1 MDRLRRPVC
10 LRGRADHSR
19 GVAAAARRRLI
30 RETIAEVNAFPLFGH
45 PPARSV
51 RWWMFDVLVAVPVAL
66 FSLPH
71 LVHGQVGTAALAVL
85 VVTALTVPLVVR
97 RIWPSAVFGWLFV
110 VSAAAGLWNVRLVVS
125 LALVVALYTV
135 AAQESR
141 RRALTAAA
149 LLEGGVIVAAIRLTT
164 SDWWQFAILGSGLV
178 AAALG
183 LGLYSATRRAYL
195 AELHDR
201 AERLERERDP
211 SGATAPARD
220 TPPDRRPP
228 SHRHDPPEPR
238 SDPRV
243 GRLAGAGHRSHAQR
257 VGHRAARASRYAPAP
272 RRPASAP
279 RPGCRRG
286 SCARTRSRPARR
298 AHRAGPVRG
307 PGHHAGDPRGSA
319 GRAGRG
325 SAHGVPARAGGP
337 HQHPQAWRVGRP
349 GLGAPALPA
358 WRAAGRRRR

>member
-85 VVTALTVPLVVR
+85 VVAALTVPLVVR

-164 SDWWQFAILGSGLV
+164 SDWWQFAILGSGMV
-178 AAALG
+178 AAALKRARMTAEMHHIVAHHLAVMIALSDG
-183 LGLYSATRRAYL
+183 AAAASAGSSPKAAEAMRTVSATGRQAL
-195 AELHDR
+195 A
-201 AERLERERDP
+201 
-211 SGATAPARD
+211 D
-220 TPPDRRPP
+220 TRRPLSGP
-228 SHRHDPPEPR
+228 AEP
-238 SDPRV
+238 
-243 GRLAGAGHRSHAQR
+243 
-257 VGHRAARASRYAPAP
+257 
-272 RRPASAP
+272 
-279 RPGCRRG
+279 
-286 SCARTRSRPARR
+286 
-298 AHRAGPVRG
+298 AGP
-307 PGHHAGDPRGSA
+307 
-319 GRAGRG
+319 
-325 SAHGVPARAGGP
+325 
-337 HQHPQAWRVGRP
+337 
-349 GLGAPALPA
+349 
-358 WRAAGRRRR
+358 